1 MNDVIIIIFII
12 IAIVSNALNIF
23 LTIKNKKLRKVIDF
37 YEFVIVA
44 NSKEILANSLKIQ
57 EIIKNNGEK
66 HE

>member
-1 MNDVIIIIFII
+1 MNDVIIIILII
-12 IAIVSNALNIF
+12 IAIVSNALNII
-23 LTIKNKKLRKVIDF
+23 LTIKNKKLKKVIDF
-37 YEFVIVA
+37 YEFVILT